1 MGCRSVKT
9 LLSANQEEL
18 WDDIQ
23 LKIAPDLI
31 SDSDHHVATIRKKN
45 RTKASDPNP
54 DLRVGEILCFDVV
67 PNPAKTS
74 LTGDTY
80 YKNYLLAVDKKAP

>member
-74 LTGDTY
+74 LTGDT
-80 YKNYLLAVDKKAP
+80 LLQKLLIGCG